1 MRLIN
6 QELYELTYR
15 EWLRKLESLFFLLP
29 RDVAV
34 FTKNLRVTNIYKAN
48 HIRLISEFILYA
60 TKNTND
66 ADHLIPFIM

>member
-6 QELYELTYR
+6 QGLYESTYR